1 MGTYLLKQSVGIDV
15 SKDSLSI
22 CSCSLLS
29 DLSRIYGHFEDQPN
43 NINGFKRIFSWLKKQ
58 QVEGVNLIV
67 LLEAT
72 GVYHERLAEYLY
84 TSGISVSIMQSGR
97 VKRYAQSLDQRSKT
111 DLLDSKMLAM
121 LAVERPLKEWS
132 PPSDT
137 LRKLKGLSRE
147 RSVLVTERGMLRNRR
162 HAIEEGSYI
171 NKQSMRRYAKRLK
184 MLTSQIKEIEEEMQ
198 NLVSE
203 DEELRTK
210 IAYLQSIPGISFI
223 ASATV
228 VGETL
233 GFSNITNAK
242 QLTSYVGYDVVQRE
256 SGNYKGTTKISKR
269 GNKHIRAILH
279 MPSMAAIRV
288 NPTLKPFY
296 QRLKSSKVKPIIGLV
311 ATQRKLLLLM
321 YTLWKNEENY
331 DPEIAQRKAA
341 SQKEHAAQDSKL
353 KTQLTS

>member
-1 MGTYLLKQSVGIDV
+1 MEPFILKQSVGIDV

-22 CSCSLLS
+22 CLCTLLS
-29 DLSRIYGHFEDQPN
+29 DLCRTYDHLEDQPN
-43 NINGFKRIFSWLKKQ
+43 NINGFKRISTWLNKQ
-58 QVEGVNLIV
+58 QVEGVQLLV

-84 TSGISVSIMQSGR
+84 TSGKSVSIMQSGR
-97 VKRYAQSLDQRSKT
+97 VKRYSQSLDQRSKT

-121 LAVERPLKEWS
+121 LAIERPLKLWQ
-132 PPSDT
+132 PPSAT

-147 RSVLVTERGMLRNRR
+147 RSVLVTERGMLGNRR
-162 HAIEEGSYI
+162 HAIEEGSYV

-184 MLTSQIKEIEEEMQ
+184 MLNAQIKEIEAEMQ
-198 NLVSE
+198 DLVNQ
-203 DEELRTK
+203 DEELCTK
-210 IAYLQSIPGISFI
+210 IAYLRSIPGISFI

-256 SGNYKGTTKISKR
+256 SGNYKGKTKISKK

-296 QRLKSSKVKPIIGLV
+296 RRLKSTKAKPIIGLV

-331 DPEIAQRKAA
+331 DPEIAKRKAA
-341 SQKEHAAQDSKL
+341 SQKELAAQDSKL
-353 KTQLTS
+353 KIQLTS

>member
-1 MGTYLLKQSVGIDV
+1 MEPYILKQSVGIDV

-22 CSCSLLS
+22 CLCTLLS
-29 DLSRIYGHFEDQPN
+29 DLSRSYDYLEDQPN
-43 NINGFKRIFSWLKKQ
+43 NINGFKRICSWLNKHQ
-58 QVEGVNLIV
+58 GEGVHLVV

-84 TSGISVSIMQSGR
+84 ASCVSVSIMQSGR

-121 LAVERPLKEWS
+121 LAIERPLKEWS

-147 RSVLVTERGMLRNRR
+147 RSVLITERGMLRNRR
-162 HAIEEGSYI
+162 HAIEEGSYV
-171 NKQSMRRYAKRLK
+171 NKQSMRRYAKRQK
-184 MLTSQIKEIEEEMQ
+184 MLNTQIKEIEAEMQ
-198 NLVSE
+198 TLVAG
-203 DEELRTK
+203 DKELSSK

-256 SGNYKGTTKISKR
+256 SGNYKGKTKISKK
-269 GNKHIRAILH
+269 GNKQIRAILH

-321 YTLWKNEENY
+321 YTLWKKEENY
-331 DPEIAQRKAA
+331 DPEIAQKKAT
-341 SQKEHAAQDSKL
+341 SLKELAAQDSQL
-353 KTQLTS
+353 KHQLTS